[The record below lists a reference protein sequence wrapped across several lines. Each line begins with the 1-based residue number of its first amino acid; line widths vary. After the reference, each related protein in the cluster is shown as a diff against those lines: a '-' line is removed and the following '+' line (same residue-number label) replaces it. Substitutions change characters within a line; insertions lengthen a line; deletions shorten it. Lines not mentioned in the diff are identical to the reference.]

1 MKKRFNIMIIMM
13 VLITLMVGI
22 IMFMMPRITGDITK
36 EEINGTFSKAEKYIK
51 QQSTEKD
58 IQLRT
63 ELASD
68 TARLLKMIAYVLTI
82 ERYNTTVSNQIDT
95 ILSRL
100 RDHPI
105 MTSTKYNSP
114 LLSLKDFRSWLII
127 SNNRLDTLRN
137 LLEQLYSNNVR
148 FDQSTDVEKEIRAFF
163 GFIRQ
168 LSVRDTVL
176 EYAAGSID
184 MYIGETV
191 KNRLPEG
198 SSHDLKSIRDQLLAD
213 YLLTASLVG
222 DNKNFKKL
230 SRTIESS
237 CSKEYVSSIAKL
249 VNQTL
254 FRIEPEAF
262 RGYLG
267 RIEPQAFGG
276 ELFRIEPQA
285 FGGELFRIEP

>member
-191 KNRLPEG
+191 KNRLLEG

-237 CSKEYVSSIAKL
+237 GSKEYVSSIAKL

>member
-1 MKKRFNIMIIMM
+1 MIIMM

-237 CSKEYVSSIAKL
+237 GSKEYVSSIAKL

>member
-191 KNRLPEG
+191 KNRLLEG

-237 CSKEYVSSIAKL
+237 GSKEYVSSIAKL

-276 ELFRIEPQA
+276 ELFRIEP
-285 FGGELFRIEP
+285 

>member
-1 MKKRFNIMIIMM
+1 MIIMM

-237 CSKEYVSSIAKL
+237 GSKEYVSSIAKL

-276 ELFRIEPQA
+276 ELFRIEP
-285 FGGELFRIEP
+285 

>member
-1 MKKRFNIMIIMM
+1 MIIMM

-68 TARLLKMIAYVLTI
+68 TARLRKMIAYVLTI

-237 CSKEYVSSIAKL
+237 GSKEYVSSIAKL

>member
-1 MKKRFNIMIIMM
+1 MIIMM

-237 CSKEYVSSIAKL
+237 GSKEYVSSIAKL

-276 ELFRIEPQA
+276 ELLRIEPQA

>member
-237 CSKEYVSSIAKL
+237 GSKEYVSSIAKL

>member
-1 MKKRFNIMIIMM
+1 MIIMM

-68 TARLLKMIAYVLTI
+68 TARLRKMIAYVLTI

-237 CSKEYVSSIAKL
+237 GSKEYVSSIAKL

-276 ELFRIEPQA
+276 ELFRIEP
-285 FGGELFRIEP
+285 

>member
-237 CSKEYVSSIAKL
+237 GSKEYVSSIAKL

-276 ELFRIEPQA
+276 ELFRIEP
-285 FGGELFRIEP
+285 

>member
-68 TARLLKMIAYVLTI
+68 TARLRKMIAYVLTI

-237 CSKEYVSSIAKL
+237 GSKEYVSSIAKL

>member
-1 MKKRFNIMIIMM
+1 MIIMM

-68 TARLLKMIAYVLTI
+68 TARLRKMIAYVLTI

-191 KNRLPEG
+191 KNRLLEG

-237 CSKEYVSSIAKL
+237 GSKEYVSSIAKL

>member
-68 TARLLKMIAYVLTI
+68 TARLRKMIAYVLTI

-237 CSKEYVSSIAKL
+237 GSKEYVSSIAKL

-276 ELFRIEPQA
+276 ELFRIEP
-285 FGGELFRIEP
+285 

>member
-1 MKKRFNIMIIMM
+1 MIIMM

-276 ELFRIEPQA
+276 ELFRIEP
-285 FGGELFRIEP
+285 

>member
-1 MKKRFNIMIIMM
+1 MIIMM

>member
-1 MKKRFNIMIIMM
+1 MIIML